1 MIEEMTEGVIVAVD
15 TAAPNPAQTVIDAET
30 TAQEMIEAD
39 KIEAA
44 VEEMM
49 IGEETEM
56 IETKDAMTEIVMIED
71 GMTGIEIEITTKIEE
86 TILAKTL
93 NIDRRIEET
102 DKAIA
107 AGESLIDT
115 MIRDAREIMTKET
128 MKETINVRDH
138 VKEAQF
144 MTRKGIRDLVDKAFI
159 M

>member
-1 MIEEMTEGVIVAVD
+1 MIEEMTGDAIAAVD

-30 TAQEMIEAD
+30 TAQGMTEAD

-49 IGEETEM
+49 IGEETET

-71 GMTGIEIEITTKIEE
+71 EMTGIEIETMKKIEE

-93 NIDRRIEET
+93 NIDRRIEEI
-102 DKAIA
+102 DKAIV
-107 AGESLIDT
+107 AGGNQIDT

-144 MTRKGIRDLVDKAFI
+144 TTRKGIRDLVDKLL
-159 M
+159 

>member
-1 MIEEMTEGVIVAVD
+1 MIEEMTGDAIAAVD
-15 TAAPNPAQTVIDAET
+15 TAAPSPAQTVIDAET
-30 TAQEMIEAD
+30 TAQGMTEAD

-56 IETKDAMTEIVMIED
+56 IETKGAMTEIVMIED
-71 GMTGIEIEITTKIEE
+71 EMTGIEIETTTKIEE

-102 DKAIA
+102 DKAIV
-107 AGESLIDT
+107 AGENLIDT

-144 MTRKGIRDLVDKAFI
+144 TTRKGIRDLVDKLL
-159 M
+159 

>member
-1 MIEEMTEGVIVAVD
+1 MIEEMTGDAIAAVD
-15 TAAPNPAQTVIDAET
+15 TAAPNPAQTVIDVET
-30 TAQEMIEAD
+30 TAQEMTEAD

-49 IGEETEM
+49 IGEETET
-56 IETKDAMTEIVMIED
+56 IETKDVMTEIVMIEE
-71 GMTGIEIEITTKIEE
+71 GMTGIEIETTKKIEE

-93 NIDRRIEET
+93 NIDRRIEEI
-102 DKAIA
+102 DKAIV
-107 AGESLIDT
+107 AGGNQIDT

-144 MTRKGIRDLVDKAFI
+144 MTRKGIRDLVDKAFV